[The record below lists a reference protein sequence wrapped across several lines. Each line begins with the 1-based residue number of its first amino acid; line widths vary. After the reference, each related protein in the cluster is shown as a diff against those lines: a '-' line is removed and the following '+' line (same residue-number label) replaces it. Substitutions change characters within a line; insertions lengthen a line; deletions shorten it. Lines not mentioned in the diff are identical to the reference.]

1 MKPLTALLAAIFLH
15 ASLGS
20 MQAANAQGA
29 MKPKTASSTAKKR
42 PAYAQEP
49 LETWTD
55 ELGPGYKGHACIPI
69 AKRLHSLKVDKDA
82 FETTAAH
89 ADRMGALGKEKIV
102 GSTLIGD
109 TFGFVDAY
117 RSFSED
123 YDADRGTLH
132 VRGIWGAKMQRIGD
146 AFFVAE
152 LLDSTQLSTR
162 SYTAANAYGRTAQ
175 VTSTTARGCGLL
187 FTNIPLK
194 LLQPNIRQLDVSLEL
209 SPEQARLAIYN
220 IQIMFVGKLAPPYLS
235 GYFDFT
241 RPTIKDPREKNWEG
255 DNLTI
260 ELQQVWL
267 FNRKTG
273 HVYKKID
280 I

>member
-1 MKPLTALLAAIFLH
+1 M
-15 ASLGS
+15 
-20 MQAANAQGA
+20 
-29 MKPKTASSTAKKR
+29 
-42 PAYAQEP
+42 
-49 LETWTD
+49 
-55 ELGPGYKGHACIPI
+55 
-69 AKRLHSLKVDKDA
+69 
-82 FETTAAH
+82 
-89 ADRMGALGKEKIV
+89 
-102 GSTLIGD
+102 
-109 TFGFVDAY
+109 
-117 RSFSED
+117 
-123 YDADRGTLH
+123 
-132 VRGIWGAKMQRIGD
+132 RGIWGVKEQRIGD

-162 SYTAANAYGRTAQ
+162 TYTAANAYGRTAQ
-175 VTSTTARGCGLL
+175 VASTTARGCGLL

-209 SPEQARLAIYN
+209 SPEQARLAKYN
-220 IQIMFVGKLAPPYLS
+220 IKIMFVGKLAPPYLS

-241 RPTIKDPREKNWEG
+241 RPTIKDPQEKDWDG

-267 FNRKTG
+267 FNQKTG